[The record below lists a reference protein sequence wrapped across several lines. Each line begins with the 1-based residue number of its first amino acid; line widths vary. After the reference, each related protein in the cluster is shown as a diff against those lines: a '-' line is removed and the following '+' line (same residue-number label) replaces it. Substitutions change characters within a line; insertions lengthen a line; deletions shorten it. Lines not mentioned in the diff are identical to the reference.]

1 MTTTQGLLEAQLPQ
15 DPTET
20 PAPPKAELPLHI
32 DSTMRTCAASCM
44 QKFYREFVEGRRPA
58 GLSIDL
64 HAGACF
70 ATALEEVYRQT
81 FKHKKDLATA
91 LLMAEAKFF
100 QEWGDVEP
108 PDWKRTAKT
117 KDRVWEAVEFYFRT
131 WSPLTDSVKPYMT
144 SDGNPTLEYTF
155 AIPLEPAC
163 DSADFD
169 RVVGSGIPCFP
180 LHPSG
185 SPFIYCG
192 RFDMLADIGGRPAP
206 KDDKTT
212 GSSIGQNW
220 TKQWDLR
227 SQFLGYIWACQQC
240 GIDAH
245 EVVVRGLAIQKT
257 QFVQAEAI
265 KPYSQHLVDKWHE
278 QLRRDLWRIR
288 RAWDEGYWDY
298 NLGDT
303 CTAYGL
309 CPYMDACA
317 SPNPEPW
324 LSDFEVRRWNPL
336 NRNPAGDTSN
346 STIHSR

>member
-1 MTTTQGLLEAQLPQ
+1 MTNLLTDQITL
-15 DPTET
+15 ET
-20 PAPPKAELPLHI
+20 PTPTPTPAKPELPLHF
-32 DSTMRTCAASCM
+32 DSTMRTAAASCLR
-44 QKFYREFVEGRRPA
+44 KFYHEFVEARRPA

-70 ATALEEVYRQT
+70 ASALEEVYRQV
-81 FKHKKDLATA
+81 FNHGKDLASA

-117 KDRVWEAVEFYFRT
+117 KDRVWEAIEFYFSQ
-131 WSPLTDSVKPYMT
+131 WSPLTDHAKPYIAA
-144 SDGNPTLEYTF
+144 DGKATLEYSF

-169 RVVGSGIPCFP
+169 RVVGGGTPCFP

-192 RFDMLADIGGRPAP
+192 RFDMLANLNGRPAP

-212 GSSIGQNW
+212 GASIGQNW
-220 TKQWDLR
+220 VKQWDMR
-227 SQFLGYIWACQQC
+227 GQFLGYLWALQQC
-240 GIDAH
+240 GIDAK

-257 QFVQAEAI
+257 QFVNAEAI
-265 KPYSQHLVDKWHE
+265 KPYSQYLIAKWHE

-288 RAWDEGYWDY
+288 RAWDENYWDY
-298 NLGDT
+298 NFGDS

-309 CPYMDACA
+309 CPYLDACT
-317 SPNPEPW
+317 SPNPDQW
-324 LSDFEVRRWNPL
+324 LTDFEVRRWNPL
-336 NRNPAGDTSN
+336 DKNPVGNTSTA
-346 STIHSR
+346 TIHSR